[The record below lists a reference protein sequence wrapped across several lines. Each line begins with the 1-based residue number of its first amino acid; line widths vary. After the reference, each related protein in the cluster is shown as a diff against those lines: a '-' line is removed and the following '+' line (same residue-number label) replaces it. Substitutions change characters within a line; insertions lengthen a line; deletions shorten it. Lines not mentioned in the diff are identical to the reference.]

1 MFAYYSSYLKL
12 RPKICLLNAANNIEI
27 WDVVVSYS
35 MLTYVWLLC
44 RRFNGHKRTIRPNA
58 KKLGTLFPARHTMSW
73 EDFADK
79 VREFQ
84 KGFMGNPMEVGYLF
98 SHALL

>member
-1 MFAYYSSYLKL
+1 MQQITL
-12 RPKICLLNAANNIEI
+12 RYGM
-27 WDVVVSYS
+27 W
-35 MLTYVWLLC
+35 WLAILCSLMCGYFC